1 MSDDSAIFSCE
12 DLSQRVRERVSS
24 CVADLGLASC
34 RKNLPDLLRP
44 GKMLRTRLAG
54 RLVESGGCASSPEAV
69 VDACA
74 ATELVHTAS
83 LCHDDVV
90 DCAVIRRAQPT
101 LWKASTSSAAVLIG
115 DMLLCMAVE
124 VVRETEGGRLLAPLV
139 AKTRE
144 VCLAEVEQELVLR
157 GRRTS
162 EAACISVARRKTG
175 PLFAFCAS
183 ACGGAD
189 EGYCAALEEAG
200 YRIGTAYQ
208 LADDWVDVACSEERA
223 GKTLGTDAAR
233 RKRTLAHAAGRDGLP
248 LFRHV
253 ADLCRAAGDCL
264 SDWPSGREGVD
275 RFLGLDVAPLFERL
289 DERLGLCARM
299 AI

>member
-1 MSDDSAIFSCE
+1 M
-12 DLSQRVRERVSS
+12 
-24 CVADLGLASC
+24 LG
-34 RKNLPDLLRP
+34 
-44 GKMLRTRLAG
+44 
-54 RLVESGGCASSPEAV
+54 
-69 VDACA
+69 
-74 ATELVHTAS
+74 
-83 LCHDDVV
+83 
-90 DCAVIRRAQPT
+90 
-101 LWKASTSSAAVLIG
+101 
-115 DMLLCMAVE
+115 
-124 VVRETEGGRLLAPLV
+124 PLV

-183 ACGGAD
+183 ACAGAD
-189 EGYCAALEEAG
+189 EGYVSALEEAG

-208 LADDWVDVACSEERA
+208 LADDWVDVACTEERS
-223 GKTLGTDAAR
+223 GKTLGTDADR
-233 RKRTLAHAAGRDGLP
+233 RKRTLAHAAGRDGRA

-253 ADLCRAAGDCL
+253 AGLCRAAGECL
-264 SDWPSGREGVD
+264 ADWPDARSGVD
-275 RFLGLDVAPLFERL
+275 RFLELDVAPLFERL